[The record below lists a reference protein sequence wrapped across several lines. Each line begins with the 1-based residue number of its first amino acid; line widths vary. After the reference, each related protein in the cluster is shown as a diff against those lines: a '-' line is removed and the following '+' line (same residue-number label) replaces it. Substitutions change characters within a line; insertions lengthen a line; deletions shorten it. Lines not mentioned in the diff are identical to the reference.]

1 MNLPAR
7 YKHLSINKITLGY
20 FWSRWG
26 TTIPLILILS
36 LGAALRLYGL
46 DGQSLW
52 NDELSGWRRSSYDTL
67 AEVLGKGIP
76 VDHPPGYQVFLFYWI
91 RLVGDSEVYL
101 RLPSAL
107 VGIGAI
113 YAIFLLGRKLYS
125 TTEGLIAA
133 GLMTVLWT
141 PIYYS
146 QEARANIISMLL
158 AILSTYW
165 LIDIGRGLEHNR
177 KVPFT
182 AVIGYL
188 LTAITSSY
196 LHYFGLFFIL
206 LQAAFMGLYFL
217 RRPHTWIRLF
227 GLYAV
232 ILLAYFPWIVQ
243 AVNLFIGRSSSWTN
257 NPPSDAFWRFGLFLF
272 NNSPFL
278 TGLVLLLWAVLL
290 TQVILT
296 ILRQSESRRQNLLSP
311 GSLLI
316 IWLIIPVLLVYAR
329 VHISEGIW
337 HNRNFLIVVPAAYL
351 LTARAIT
358 QLPYR
363 RAAVPLATLSLL
375 GMIIYQLLWVQNY
388 YTRPQKEQF
397 REAVALIVENNLV
410 YPDAPIIGWAWH
422 KTYFDYYFT
431 HWRSA
436 RRVDQLLG
444 QQSDIAQAEA
454 FIAAA
459 DSPYIWYIAAH
470 RPPDPEF
477 FSFLHS
483 EMDIVLHQ
491 SFIKADVW
499 LFEQKQIAEGNR
511 R

>member
-1 MNLPAR
+1 
-7 YKHLSINKITLGY
+7 
-20 FWSRWG
+20 
-26 TTIPLILILS
+26 
-36 LGAALRLYGL
+36 
-46 DGQSLW
+46 
-52 NDELSGWRRSSYDTL
+52 
-67 AEVLGKGIP
+67 
-76 VDHPPGYQVFLFYWI
+76 
-91 RLVGDSEVYL
+91 
-101 RLPSAL
+101 
-107 VGIGAI
+107 
-113 YAIFLLGRKLYS
+113 
-125 TTEGLIAA
+125 
-133 GLMTVLWT
+133 
-141 PIYYS
+141 
-146 QEARANIISMLL
+146 
-158 AILSTYW
+158 
-165 LIDIGRGLEHNR
+165 
-177 KVPFT
+177 
-182 AVIGYL
+182 
-188 LTAITSSY
+188 
-196 LHYFGLFFIL
+196 
-206 LQAAFMGLYFL
+206 
-217 RRPHTWIRLF
+217 
-227 GLYAV
+227 
-232 ILLAYFPWIVQ
+232 
-243 AVNLFIGRSSSWTN
+243 
-257 NPPSDAFWRFGLFLF
+257 
-272 NNSPFL
+272 
-278 TGLVLLLWAVLL
+278 
-290 TQVILT
+290 
-296 ILRQSESRRQNLLSP
+296 
-311 GSLLI
+311 
-316 IWLIIPVLLVYAR
+316 
-329 VHISEGIW
+329 
-337 HNRNFLIVVPAAYL
+337 VVPAAYL